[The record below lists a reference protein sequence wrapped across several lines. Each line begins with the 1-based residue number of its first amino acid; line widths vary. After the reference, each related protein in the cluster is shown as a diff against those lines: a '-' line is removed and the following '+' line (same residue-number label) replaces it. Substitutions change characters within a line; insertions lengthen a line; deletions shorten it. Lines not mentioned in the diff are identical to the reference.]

1 VPPVHGHDARRGG
14 LCRFEQSRGAIP
26 RMLNLSHSEVVIMT
40 PGLVRLVAAI
50 TLGVMAGSDFR
61 ATSFSATHKGAS
73 IMPNTQNI
81 VLLSA
86 IGLLVMVSALAY
98 WVS

>member
-1 VPPVHGHDARRGG
+1 
-14 LCRFEQSRGAIP
+14 
-26 RMLNLSHSEVVIMT
+26 MLNLSHSEVLIMT